1 MVIFHRYVSL
11 PEGNSIWFVCRCV
24 YVRIY
29 IYTYIQTYRNIQI
42 YTYQIC
48 KYCLMIISYHI
59 ILHIQIYAHIFEYVP
74 IYSHYM
80 YMTLRCIAFLLLRC
94 VSMLFC
100 NGRWELEVSWPPG
113 RFFSWSSLSGHPW
126 PWGLVLGANLETWDP
141 DWFSWF
147 RENDMKRRLRI
158 YSRWM
163 VCKLAS
169 RFLGFLAHLWFL
181 LWCHQIEQRG
191 VLVKTMK
198 SNCVVR
204 KTTSVG
210 GENWPNN
217 IKQPQNLTPYPN
229 PRKPL

>member
-1 MVIFHRYVSL
+1 MITVYDSYVD
-11 PEGNSIWFVCRCV
+11 VCVCTH
-24 YVRIY
+24 IY

-42 YTYQIC
+42 YIHIKYANIC
-48 KYCLMIISYHI
+48 MIISYHI
-59 ILHIQIYAHIFEYVP
+59 ILHIQIYEHIFEYVP

-94 VSMLFC
+94 VSTVFC
-100 NGRWELEVSWPPG
+100 NGRWELEVSWRPG

-169 RFLGFLAHLWFL
+169 QVLAEHLWFL
-181 LWCHQIEQRG
+181 LWCHQIEQRW

-229 PRKPL
+229 PRKLL